1 MVLVRQALG
10 TKVPPV
16 DIVAALASEFRIMGK
31 VKVPGITAAELGV
44 QSWMLDNARR
54 RARVWKEEDLGQ
66 AIRIIADADA
76 AVKGES
82 RTPEAAIDLCIMK
95 IARIR

>member
-1 MVLVRQALG
+1 
-10 TKVPPV
+10 
-16 DIVAALASEFRIMGK
+16 
-31 VKVPGITAAELGV
+31 
-44 QSWMLDNARR
+44 MLDNSRK
-54 RARVWKEEDLGQ
+54 RARGWNEEHLGK

-82 RTPEAAIDLCIMK
+82 RTPEAAIDLCIME

>member
-1 MVLVRQALG
+1 MA
-10 TKVPPV
+10 
-16 DIVAALASEFRIMGK
+16 K
-31 VKVPGITAAELGV
+31 VKIPGVTAAELKV
-44 QSWMLDNARR
+44 QPWMLDNSRK
-54 RARVWKEEDLGQ
+54 RARGWNEEHLGK

-82 RTPEAAIDLCIMK
+82 RTPEAVIDLCIME